1 MNDSLRNQT
10 YRNLNNRETDEL
22 LDIWQKNDRVEW
34 TDTAFDVMKDILMER
49 LGEVPA
55 QGEPIFEY
63 AGGEDDESYGFS
75 EFELKIIDDENP
87 PEFYDP
93 FDVLRISKYLD
104 TVAIVAVIVSLLSF
118 IPAFWQFKDT
128 FDSLFQNI
136 LFLDF
141 LPFVLSFGLT
151 VFETVLQIIILYFPL
166 RALSHVLR
174 VLMQMEF
181 NSRLSMPSDY
191 W

>member
-55 QGEPIFEY
+55 QGEPIYEY
-63 AGGEDDESYGFS
+63 AGGEDDESYGFC